1 MSAIIGNFADV
12 ESVVS
17 LKDLL
22 NRFDCDN
29 FEVRSDA
36 PKLSADLRASYV
48 MNSRITG
55 TEDADLILLVGVNPR
70 TDAPVFNARILKAVK
85 RGAKVFV
92 VGSGMDLGY
101 EYTHLGT
108 TTRTLVE
115 IAEGKNPF
123 CARLMNAKLPMV
135 IVGARSLEREDG
147 QAILDAAKT
156 ISKNSS
162 VLNESQ
168 GWNGFN
174 VLHHEGSRVGALD
187 VGISSTVTPGFKPKL
202 VYILG
207 ADNIRTE
214 DIPSDAFVIY
224 QGTHGDEGAYFAD
237 LILPGAA
244 YTEKTATFV
253 NTEGRVQVSRLV
265 VQPPGVAK
273 EDWKIIR
280 ALSEECG
287 QALPYDNH
295 EELRYRIAEL
305 APHLLKY
312 DFIEGSLFSSLA
324 LDVNSGSDLIISP
337 INDTIDVY
345 LLSLRTII
353 RQTRSR
359 DPVW

>member
-12 ESVVS
+12 ESIVA
-17 LKDLL
+17 LRDLL
-22 NRFDCDN
+22 HRFDCDN
-29 FEVRSDA
+29 FEIRSDA
-36 PKLSADLRASYV
+36 PKLSADLRPSYI

-55 TEDADLILLVGVNPR
+55 VEDSDLILLVGVNPKA
-70 TDAPVFNARILKAVK
+70 DAPVFNARILKAVK

-92 VGSGMDLGY
+92 VGTPVDLGY
-101 EYTHLGT
+101 EYTHLGNST
-108 TTRTLVE
+108 QTLLD
-115 IAEGKNPF
+115 ISEGRHPF
-123 CARLMNAKLPMV
+123 CARLSNSKMPLA
-135 IVGARSLEREDG
+135 IVGARSLERQDG
-147 QAILDAAKT
+147 QAILDAVKT
-156 ISKNSS
+156 ISQHSPI
-162 VLNESQ
+162 VNEAE

-174 VLHHEGSRVGALD
+174 ILHHEGSRVGALD
-187 VGISSTVTPGFKPKL
+187 IGLASTVQPGFKPKL

-207 ADNIRTE
+207 ADNIRKE
-214 DIPSDAFVIY
+214 DVPADAFVIY

-237 LILPGAA
+237 LILPGAT

-273 EDWKIIR
+273 EDWQVLR

-312 DFIEGSLFSSLA
+312 DHIEASLFSHLA
-324 LDVNSGSDLIISP
+324 LNVAGQTPLDLTP
-337 INDTIDVY
+337 LNDRIDVRPSHPE
-345 LLSLRTII
+345 LLP
-353 RQTRSR
+353 
-359 DPVW
+359 D